1 MGSNNFENS
10 GVMDLT
16 RNIMIMSIIGLF
28 VVMIFAIVVHYF
40 SKRRLQRMMEEYN
53 NQMQSREQR
62 GLDASFLKTIKVVEF
77 DPKDFKEGLECAVCI
92 SDVEEGEK
100 TRILPKCQHRFHVEC
115 IDMWFQSHSTCPICR
130 NLINDQTEILVEQQE
145 STSNVLLEGDE
156 NRERPDL
163 VIDIPRE
170 EGNDEEDE
178 KTPASCSRMKS
189 LKRIMSGSSKF
200 NPFSPVLLIGSW
212 RSGVRGRLVPKR
224 SILASSTSQTLKD
237 LHAGTKEHFK
247 KVKTSFRKIPP
258 SRWNPIQNK

>member
-1 MGSNNFENS
+1 MGSNKFEDS

-16 RNIMIMSIIGLF
+16 RNIMIMSIVGLF

-40 SKRRLQRMMEEYN
+40 SKRRLQQMMEEYN
-53 NQMQSREQR
+53 NHMRSCEQR

-77 DPKDFKEGLECAVCI
+77 DPKEFKEGLECAVCI

-100 TRILPKCQHRFHVEC
+100 TRILPKCKHGFHVEC

-145 STSNVLLEGDE
+145 STNVLLEGDE
-156 NRERPDL
+156 VNNNSHQGQDQSQSQPSSSEQASSSSSETCKSRERPDL

-178 KTPASCSRMKS
+178 KTPVSCSRMRS
-189 LKRIMSGSSKF
+189 LKRIMSGSSRV
-200 NPFSPVLLIGSW
+200 NPFSPGSG
-212 RSGVRGRLVPKR
+212 SG
-224 SILASSTSQTLKD
+224 TL
-237 LHAGTKEHFK
+237 
-247 KVKTSFRKIPP
+247 
-258 SRWNPIQNK
+258 